1 MSDKMQRLVNKINRA
16 DIPFETLTNPGSAE
30 VKIMEMHQYHVVA
43 ILNTET
49 GVLTMKE
56 YSYNFHELS
65 NLDKLIHVINS
76 GI

>member
-1 MSDKMQRLVNKINRA
+1 MTDKMQRLVNKINRA
-16 DIPFETLTNPGSAE
+16 DIPFETLTNRESAE

-43 ILNTET
+43 ILNTGT

-56 YSYNFHELS
+56 YSYDFHELS
-65 NLDKLIHVINS
+65 NLDKLIHVISS